1 MIECGVRN
9 RGKKSTF
16 ALMCEKVEQL
26 ECDKSNLEKQLEETS
41 KDNALNT
48 LDILRIRGII

>member
-1 MIECGVRN
+1 MECGVRN

-16 ALMCEKVEQL
+16 ALMCEKVNKL
-26 ECDKSNLEKQLEETS
+26 ECDKSNLEKKLEEAN